1 MGGYSAFAQFGS
13 FIVSQCRYAFNRQS
27 NIHCGSFFLC
37 EINRIISSFSPGGAS
52 SASRFTLQ
60 PHLYSWL
67 ANSSIV
73 SVDVGIALL
82 HAVLCCQ
89 SPIPLPAFLSGNCF
103 RNFYPAALPSR
114 CQVEP
119 DIPFYGTPSKK
130 PSFVRF
136 DFNPPRLSSLFSA

>member
-37 EINRIISSFSPGGAS
+37 EINRMISSFNPGGAS
-52 SASRFTLQ
+52 SASRSTLQ

-67 ANSSIV
+67 ANSSID

-82 HAVLCCQ
+82 HAVLRYR
-89 SPIPLPAFLSGNCF
+89 SPIPLPVILAGNYVTQF
-103 RNFYPAALPSR
+103 PHPPPSPAVA
-114 CQVEP
+114 
-119 DIPFYGTPSKK
+119 K
-130 PSFVRF
+130 PNQMNHSMGDARK
-136 DFNPPRLSSLFSA
+136 NPVP